1 MIMKRYFIVLFSL
14 LLAMNTTAQEKQLTA
29 QDLIPGGKNAYRF
42 VPQSLRQLSFVGDN
56 YIYRQ
61 GDTLLITRP
70 GSKKHTP
77 WLTLDELNKGL
88 ETAGL
93 KTIKSLPAFAI
104 KEIAGTSYF
113 YFYNQS
119 SILLYNPSTQ
129 KIEYRI
135 P

>member
-61 GDTLLITRP
+61 GDIEPFPVARR
-70 GSKKHTP
+70 
-77 WLTLDELNKGL
+77 
-88 ETAGL
+88 
-93 KTIKSLPAFAI
+93 
-104 KEIAGTSYF
+104 
-113 YFYNQS
+113 YNR
-119 SILLYNPSTQ
+119 LYN
-129 KIEYRI
+129 R
-135 P
+135 